1 MLSDIKNL
9 TLIGAGKMGMA
20 LARGWLDG
28 GLQTSAL
35 NLVDPAPHA
44 SIQALAAD
52 REIYLSDKPKDGTAG
67 VILLAVKPQVLTE
80 VVASI
85 KSHIGPDTLVLS
97 IVAGVSIEKLCAMTG
112 TQRVVRT
119 MPNTP
124 AQVGKGVTGLV
135 RGPAVSDHD
144 WQVAKALYSTSGL
157 VVELPDEADIDALT
171 VVSGSGPA
179 YVFHLVEAM
188 AAAGVAEGLDADTAM
203 ILARQTVI
211 GAAALM
217 EQDPTDAGTLR
228 QNVTSPKGV
237 TAEALDVLMDAETGM
252 PPLFQKALNI
262 ARKRSE
268 ELGK

>member
-1 MLSDIKNL
+1 MLAAIENL

-20 LARGWLDG
+20 LARGWLAG
-28 GLQTSAL
+28 GLRASAL

-44 SIQALAAD
+44 SILAMAND
-52 REIYLSDKPKDGTAG
+52 LSIYLSDKPKEGKAG
-67 VILLAVKPQVLTE
+67 VILLAVKPQVLVD

-85 KSHIGPDTLVLS
+85 KSRIGPDTLVLS
-97 IVAGVSIEKLCAMTG
+97 IVAGFSIEKLCALTG

-135 RGPAVSDHD
+135 RGPLVSDQD

-157 VVELPDEADIDALT
+157 IVELDDETDIDALT

-188 AAAGVAEGLDADTAM
+188 AAAGVTEGLDPESSM
-203 ILARQTVI
+203 VLARQTVI

-217 EQDPTDAGTLR
+217 EQDATDAATLR

-237 TAEALDVLMDAETGM
+237 TAEALAVLMDDETGM
-252 PPLFQKALNI
+252 IPLFRKALGS